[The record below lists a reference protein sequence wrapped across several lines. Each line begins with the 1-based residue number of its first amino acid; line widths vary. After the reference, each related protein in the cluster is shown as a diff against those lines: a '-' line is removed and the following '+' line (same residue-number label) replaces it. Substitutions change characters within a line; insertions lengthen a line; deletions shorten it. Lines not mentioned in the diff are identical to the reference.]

1 MVAFLRPET
10 PSRTAR
16 SLPGDPG
23 PRPEARPHLRLVV
36 DNTGSAPSGL
46 SAPANRAGDESVARA
61 DLTAPSTRPAPA
73 GPFIVF
79 DRLVER
85 LSASPVLGPVIGSGP
100 AVALA
105 AALIVGALLA
115 VRVAQGQPPALDWS
129 GTVSAAS
136 SSSAADKATAGSDDL
151 VVVAAPGDSLW
162 SIAERYAP
170 GHDRRDAV
178 ATLADLNGG
187 STVQVGQQ
195 VVVPRELLD

>member
-1 MVAFLRPET
+1 M
-10 PSRTAR
+10 
-16 SLPGDPG
+16 
-23 PRPEARPHLRLVV
+23 
-36 DNTGSAPSGL
+36 
-46 SAPANRAGDESVARA
+46 
-61 DLTAPSTRPAPA
+61 
-73 GPFIVF
+73 F

-115 VRVAQGQPPALDWS
+115 VRVAQGQPPARDWS

-136 SSSAADKATAGSDDL
+136 SSRVHMATAGSDDL

-195 VVVPRELLD
+195 IVVPRELLD

>member
-16 SLPGDPG
+16 SLPADPG
-23 PRPEARPHLRLVV
+23 PRSEVRPHLRLVV
-36 DNTGSAPSGL
+36 DNTRSAPSGFPV
-46 SAPANRAGDESVARA
+46 PAHEAGGEFVARA
-61 DLTAPSTRPAPA
+61 DHSVTPAPS
-73 GPFIVF
+73 GPFVVF
-79 DRLVER
+79 DRMVER
-85 LSASPVLGPVIGSGP
+85 LSASPVLGSVIGSGP

-115 VRVAQGQPPALDWS
+115 VRVAQGQPPAQDWS
-129 GTVSAAS
+129 AMVSAAS
-136 SSSAADKATAGSDDL
+136 SPAAAVATAGADDL

-178 ATLADLNGG
+178 AALADLNGG

-195 VVVPRELLD
+195 IVVPRELLD